1 MQPCMASAQLPPKY
15 WGELTG
21 GISASI
27 CTTCMHVDSTASQS
41 YAVAGLHRTRFV
53 PMIIASLAIRK
64 SQTAMCDQWLFK
76 QEPRHLLS
84 FEVQEE
90 SMGACEATH
99 HSICH

>member
-1 MQPCMASAQLPPKY
+1 
-15 WGELTG
+15 
-21 GISASI
+21 
-27 CTTCMHVDSTASQS
+27 MHVDSPANQR
-41 YAVAGLHRTRFV
+41 YAVAGLHRTRFTV
-53 PMIIASLAIRK
+53 MKIASLAIRK
-64 SQTAMCDQWLFK
+64 SQIAICDQWPFK